1 MCVNSCP
8 FSVLHPFSKRY
19 SEEAGGCG
27 PFPPVILLF
36 LVFVGE
42 MSEEEEAG
50 DALVLSQTVVVATT
64 SLTSSVACDDMHVKA
79 KWHDDG
85 REYDNIISE
94 MFLSRVF
101 TFDGQIDYLQKRR

>member
-1 MCVNSCP
+1 
-8 FSVLHPFSKRY
+8 
-19 SEEAGGCG
+19 
-27 PFPPVILLF
+27 
-36 LVFVGE
+36 
-42 MSEEEEAG
+42 
-50 DALVLSQTVVVATT
+50 
-64 SLTSSVACDDMHVKA
+64 MHVKA